1 MADQVEKTVILNLEV
16 DQSKAVKDLERT
28 ESAILDLKK
37 QQAELNKEY
46 RAGRISQAEYVREN
60 LKLQQSLRK
69 ENEQKRTLNKLI
81 QTESGSRNA
90 LKARVSELVKEY
102 DNLNTTTVK
111 GIKRQEELQKELSEL
126 NAQIT
131 KTSKSA
137 GLFKD
142 QIGNY
147 PAAFGEA
154 AKNINV
160 AGVSVGDI
168 GAKLSSFANPATA
181 AVGLATALGAA
192 YARSTLGAKD
202 LEFAQ
207 NQLSSAT
214 TLLTNQLASLVTSA
228 EDGEGAITKLFNA
241 SIDFVQESPLFLG
254 FNVLLASL
262 GINLE
267 DIQQK
272 SKRLAM
278 VQEELEDLALDEEF
292 ARGKISDRLA
302 ENQELLTQIADEQ
315 RDIVDKVADA
325 EKISENLNANQS
337 EILSVLFQQK
347 SVIDEQLAA
356 DKENDALKRAQ
367 AEKEREINK
376 IIADT
381 EKKIQANNR
390 LQDDL
395 NAKLQEEIRL
405 RNLVANQGGRNVPI
419 PTGANAPTGSDFT
432 QDAAANAQINT
443 TKAVNNAVLKL
454 NKDAYEQDLKAKKLF
469 NELKIKSDQE
479 TVRALATIFGESSE
493 LFDESTGAY
502 KILAS
507 AQTLISTYLSAQ
519 RAYESMVGIPFTGPA
534 LGAAAAAIAVAQG
547 LQRVAAINGI
557 EFAEGGYTGAG
568 GKYDVAGVVHKGEY
582 VTPKHVVES
591 PVARPHLAA
600 LERMRTGYADGGF
613 VTNTNISDAQQS
625 LIMMNA
631 IKMLPAPEV
640 SVKEITTKQNRVFVK
655 ERRSRI

>member
-37 QQAELNKEY
+37 QQSELNKEY
-46 RAGRISQAEYVREN
+46 KAGRISQAEYVREN

-102 DNLNTTTVK
+102 DNLNTTTAK
-111 GIKRQEELQKELSEL
+111 GIKRQDELQKELSEL

-147 PAAFGEA
+147 PQAFQNAASQ
-154 AKNINV
+154 IRV
-160 AGVSVGDI
+160 AGVSVGDL
-168 GAKLSSFANPATA
+168 GTKLASFANPATA
-181 AVGLATALGAA
+181 ALGVITALGAA
-192 YARSTLGAKD
+192 YANSTIGAKD

-207 NQLSSAT
+207 NRLAIAT
-214 TLLTNQLASLVTSA
+214 QLVTNTFAGFISSS
-228 EDGEGAITKLFNA
+228 EDGEGFI
-241 SIDFVQESPLFLG
+241 SSFVDEILDRFVPAVSAVSESLA
-254 FNVLLASL
+254 LL
-262 GINLE
+262 
-267 DIQQK
+267 K
-272 SKRLAM
+272 
-278 VQEELEDLALDEEF
+278 EELEDLEIDELT
-292 ARGKISDRLA
+292 ARGNASERLA
-302 ENQELLTQIADEQ
+302 ENQELLSLIADEQ
-315 RDIVDKVADA
+315 TSIN
-325 EKISENLNANQS
+325 EKLQAANTISENLNKNQS
-337 EILSVLFQQK
+337 ELLTVLFQQL
-347 SVIDEQLAA
+347 E
-356 DKENDALKRAQ
+356 ALKTQEAFAKGNDDARRAV

-376 IIADT
+376 LIADT
-381 EKKIQANNR
+381 TKKIEANQRVQTKLN
-390 LQDDL
+390 QD
-395 NAKLQEEIRL
+395 LQEEIRL
-405 RNLVANQGGRNVPI
+405 RNLVANQGGRNVTI

-432 QDAAANAQINT
+432 QDAEANAQINT
-443 TKAVNNAVLKL
+443 TKAVNDAVLKL
-454 NKDAYEQDLKAKKLF
+454 NKDAYEQDLQAKKLF

-655 ERRSRI
+655 EKRSRI